1 MAKPDPA
8 TVPEEAAKVLR
19 FWFGDE
25 AAVAY
30 PCVRNEWFQKRGEFD
45 TAIRERFAAIHQR
58 GAQGELEY
66 WRETA
71 PGALG
76 YVVLF
81 DQFSRNMFRGSAEAF
96 AFDGMALA
104 AAKSAVANGFDA
116 QLAPAMRMFFYLPFE
131 HSETLADQERAVVLL
146 QCLVE
151 EEPGLIDMLEY
162 AKRHRDVIM
171 RFGRFPHRN
180 LILRR
185 PSTPEEE
192 AFLKQPGS
200 SF

>member
-1 MAKPDPA
+1 MAKPDP
-8 TVPEEAAKVLR
+8 TTIPGEAQMVLR

-25 AAVAY
+25 AAVTY
-30 PCVRNEWFQKRGEFD
+30 PCVRNEWFQKRSEFD
-45 TAIRERFAAIHQR
+45 TAIRERFATIHQR

-66 WRETA
+66 WRETV
-71 PGALG
+71 PGALA

-96 AFDGMALA
+96 AFDGMALT
-104 AAKSAVANGFDA
+104 AAKSALANGFDT

-131 HSETLADQERAVVLL
+131 HSETLADQERSVVLL
-146 QCLVE
+146 QCLAE
-151 EEPGLIDMLEY
+151 EEPGLTDMLEY

-171 RFGRFPHRN
+171 LFGRFPHRN